1 LNVVILMKP
10 SLCTFLQVLSCTEL
24 FTLHL
29 DLPQP
34 VSISFNEAIDF
45 CLWVLEVDGL
55 QVYPFHLHNPSGT
68 RELQSCGLTVECWQR
83 WFERVIFLQD
93 PHLRQMN
100 LDLDAELWADEQ
112 IAQYRRMA
120 EAIQKFPEFSEQ
132 SIESIDFQE
141 IRQTLVKRHHIHQQR
156 RLLVE
161 QRLYPYLNP
170 IQIKA
175 AIHDPSL
182 AFKGNELLSTR
193 LCEKWQQYQTVLDSR
208 IAGRISTRVFL
219 NDPDL
224 EILPE
229 LNIFFVGYPA
239 CTEFLQQPNY
249 VVAAKFQDRSNQ
261 AIRELIQWSVK
272 SLMANQLR

>member
-1 LNVVILMKP
+1 MPTLK
-10 SLCTFLQVLSCTEL
+10 QL
-24 FTLHL
+24 FTLHP

-45 CLWVLEVDGL
+45 CLWILEVDGL
-55 QVYPFHLHNPSGT
+55 QVYPFHLHNSAGT
-68 RELQSCGLTVECWQR
+68 RELQSCGLTVACWQK

-93 PHLRQMN
+93 PYLRRM
-100 LDLDAELWADEQ
+100 DLRLGAESWADEQ
-112 IAQYRRMA
+112 VSQIYRLANAM
-120 EAIQKFPEFSEQ
+120 QKSPEFSED
-132 SIESIDFQE
+132 SIESIDFE
-141 IRQTLVKRHHIHQQR
+141 GIRQTLVKHHHIHQQR
-156 RLLVE
+156 RSLVE
-161 QRLYPYLNP
+161 QRLYPYLNS

-175 AIHDPSL
+175 AIRDPSL
-182 AFKGNELLSTR
+182 AFRGNEFLSTR

-208 IAGRISTRVFL
+208 MVGRISTRVFL